1 MQDIRFQFS
10 AFQRNA
16 QPSPQV
22 MISGVWGYVT
32 NKHLAEIPGTG
43 FLLNTQSYGRLHC
56 LPVVLRV
63 FGRESVY
70 SCRIDKPLITA
81 YNRVIILNCYNREMQ
96 KIKFFVRCNILRT
109 FACYTIRK
117 KQWRTL
123 HQDHLRHGLSMDRGR
138 VKMKFKNLSVKWLF
152 G

>member
-1 MQDIRFQFS
+1 M
-10 AFQRNA
+10 
-16 QPSPQV
+16 SPTS
-22 MISGVWGYVT
+22 I
-32 NKHLAEIPGTG
+32 LAGIPERDSCQ
-43 FLLNTQSYGRLHC
+43 NTQSYVRLHC
-56 LPVVLRV
+56 LPVV
-63 FGRESVY
+63 ESVY

-109 FACYTIRK
+109 FACYTIRQ

-123 HQDHLRHGLSMDRGR
+123 HQDHLRHGLSMDRRR

-152 G
+152 GWVTISFGKRRLPVYPDIGNQL